1 MGFGNFLFKFPVNTD
16 VKYFQKSSKTW
27 SYLQRKINIVRGI
40 LAKRRIKNNDYKLM
54 IPVGD

>member
-27 SYLQRKINIVRGI
+27 SYLQRKINIYEVYWQKGGS
-40 LAKRRIKNNDYKLM
+40 KNNDYKLM
-54 IPVGD
+54 IP